1 VPFRF
6 LIDVFLS
13 LKRWDFFFVTGP
25 DSLGNLYDSLGNLR
39 GSLANLRDSLA
50 NLRDS
55 LANLHDSLGNL
66 HDSLGNLRDFL
77 GNLRGSLA
85 NLRASVAD
93 EAVFWAGV
101 LFSVVT
107 RHDFLIGG
115 PLSRKTCHFSAIAWS
130 FCWTTQ
136 CDSQIV

>member
-39 GSLANLRDSLA
+39 GSL
-50 NLRDS
+50 
-55 LANLHDSLGNL
+55 
-66 HDSLGNLRDFL
+66 

-85 NLRASVAD
+85 NLRDSVAD

-101 LFSVVT
+101 LFSGVT